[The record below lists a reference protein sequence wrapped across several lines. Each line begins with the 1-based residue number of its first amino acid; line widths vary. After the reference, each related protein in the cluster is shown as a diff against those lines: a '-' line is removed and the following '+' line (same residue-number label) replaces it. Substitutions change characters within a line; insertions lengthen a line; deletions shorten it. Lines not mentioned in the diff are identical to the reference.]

1 MRKLA
6 HCHAGEHRLLLKPPE
21 GSGLSLLNELRL
33 LGVHWE
39 WITLDGEEDPR
50 TTEGQLYNKRELSK
64 NVRCMEIDFNTTTF
78 I

>member
-39 WITLDGEEDPR
+39 WITLDGEEDSR
-50 TTEGQLYNKRELSK
+50 TTEVQLYNKGELSQ
-64 NVRCMEIDFNTTTF
+64 NVRCMEIDFKTTSF

>member
-6 HCHAGEHRLLLKPPE
+6 HCWGEHRLLLKPPE

-39 WITLDGEEDPR
+39 WIIGVRGEVNGEDPR
-50 TTEGQLYNKRELSK
+50 TREVQLYNEGGVLLVQLS
-64 NVRCMEIDFNTTTF
+64 NV
-78 I
+78 